1 MRIQPR
7 SCNCSSQASNDA
19 QASVEACPD
28 QCIILHAAMIPMM
41 PANITAIFATSQKFV
56 LPPMRWGWMR
66 VPHFGQ

>member
-28 QCIILHAAMIPMM
+28 QCIIFHAAMMPMM

-56 LPPMRWGWMR
+56 QPPMRWGWMR